1 MGKKLYMVTNRKLAP
16 PKKLFHIIDEAVL
29 GGIDAIILREKDLNC
44 NQIIQIGNEIRRITE
59 IRNTPLI
66 VNGNLDAALKLNAEG
81 FQTSYENYMNSGIK
95 FKGII
100 GVSVHSTTEAV
111 NAYKKGASYLLAG
124 HVFETNCKKGL
135 KGRGISFLEDILSK
149 VTIPVIAIGGI
160 NEDNID
166 SVLKTGVSGAAVMSL
181 IMTSSDP
188 FITTNNLKKHF
199 KEVKTEECKC

>member
-1 MGKKLYMVTNRKLAP
+1 MNKKLYMVTNRKLVP
-16 PKKLFHIIDEAVL
+16 EKRLFHIIDEAVL

-59 IRNTPLI
+59 IRNIPLI

-81 FQTSYENYMNSGIK
+81 FQTSYENYMNSEIK

-100 GVSVHSTTEAV
+100 GVSVHSTIEAV

-149 VTIPVIAIGGI
+149 VAIPVIAIGGI

-188 FITTNNLKKHF
+188 FTTTNNLKKHF